1 MIPVLQIN
9 GLSKSYGSTVALQNI
24 DLSVADNEYVSL
36 LGPSGSGKT
45 VLLRLVAGFEPPD
58 GGTVTFA
65 GRNFDHVAAHQRGI
79 GFVFQNFALFP
90 HLTVMENIAFGLA
103 NCESGPVRG
112 TADIR
117 SRVERIIGLTGLD
130 GLEQRAVHQISG
142 GQKQR
147 VALARTLVTEP
158 RLVLLDEPL
167 GALDANLRMRMR
179 GELRRIRAQ
188 LGVTFLHVTGSET
201 EALAM
206 GDRIVVLD
214 RGHIGQIDVPDV
226 VFNQPASANVA
237 KTLNCYNLFGGRIEP
252 GQFVADGHGF
262 ALPARKTASA
272 DIAYAIRQDLIDI
285 RPDSQPLQQ
294 GEAGVNGRYL
304 ASEYT
309 GAAFMYFFELAN
321 GKIIEV
327 DNHLSHRAAQD
338 LDVSANY
345 TLAWKASDALV
356 FG

>member
-1 MIPVLQIN
+1 MSHVLQIH
-9 GLSKSYGSTVALQNI
+9 GLSKSYGSIVALQNI
-24 DLSVADNEYVSL
+24 DLSVADNDYVSL

-45 VLLRLVAGFEPPD
+45 VLLRLIAGFEQPD

-65 GRNFDHVAAHQRGI
+65 GRKIDNVAAHQRGI

-103 NCESGPVRG
+103 NRERGPVPG
-112 TADIR
+112 SAEIR
-117 SRVERIIGLTGLD
+117 SRVEKIIRLAGLE

-214 RGHIGQIDVPDV
+214 RGHVGQIGVPDV

-237 KTLNCYNLFGGRIEP
+237 KYLNCYNLFGGRIGP

-262 ALPARKTASA
+262 ALPERKTASA
-272 DIAYAIRQDLIDI
+272 DVAYAIRQDLIDI
-285 RPDSQPLQQ
+285 RPGSQQLQQ
-294 GEAGVNGRYL
+294 GEAGVAGRYL

-327 DNHLSHRAAQD
+327 ENHLSHRAAQD
-338 LDVSANY
+338 LDVSLHY